1 MRAWGRFEMA
11 TSPLNWDFDNDC
23 FYADYIEESEC
34 GVVKGE
40 IVSGADGISTCS
52 KCGLILDIESDLD
65 AGIQLGDPYSQGDDD
80 DNDGNVDNP
89 EFNNTQDVI
98 EDIGY
103 WHTSEEK
110 YRNEI
115 TDKFL
120 EISNIF
126 KSQVVEVDEDS
137 DDDYRKHQENNPL
150 IQYAAYIYSNLEELV
165 GLYMFYSHH
174 GQGPNIFKKKG
185 NRFLRCMAILSMY
198 RQNENHIF
206 NEKDMIERA
215 GADYSKVMNVVNQ
228 LIISKYSDRKS
239 RVTHY
244 IKAITDAMKQSKER
258 TEEILALWERDEEMD
273 LAAKPPVLGLA
284 WVLAYL
290 EVFHEEKPSVSGLSK
305 QLGVN
310 RGTVSKVKKEY
321 VSSLQTI
328 MTAL

>member
-1 MRAWGRFEMA
+1 MA
-11 TSPLNWDFDNDC
+11 TSPLNWDFDSNC
-23 FYADYIEESEC
+23 FDADYIEESEC
-34 GVVKGE
+34 GVVRGE
-40 IVSGADGISTCS
+40 IETGASGFTSCS
-52 KCGLILDIESDLD
+52 RCGLVLDIESDLD

-80 DNDGNVDNP
+80 DNDGNVDNL
-89 EFNNTQDVI
+89 EFNNVQDVI
-98 EDIGY
+98 RPT
-103 WHTSEEK
+103 WSSEEK
-110 YRNEI
+110 YRNEV
-115 TDKFL
+115 KNEFL
-120 EISNIF
+120 RISNIF
-126 KSQVVEVDEDS
+126 KDQIAEVDEDS

-150 IQYAAYIYSNLEELV
+150 LQYVAYIYANLEELV

-185 NRFLRCMAILSMY
+185 SARLLRCLAILSMY

-206 NEKDMIERA
+206 NGKDMIEKA
-215 GADYSKVMNVVNQ
+215 GADYSKVMNIVNQ
-228 LIISKYSDRKS
+228 LIISKYTDRKS

-244 IKAITDAMKQSKER
+244 IKAIAEAMKQPKER
-258 TEEILALWERDEEMD
+258 TEEILRLWERDEEMD

-290 EVFHEEKPSVSGLSK
+290 EVFHGEKPSVSGLSK

-310 RGTVSKVKKEY
+310 RETVSKVKKEY